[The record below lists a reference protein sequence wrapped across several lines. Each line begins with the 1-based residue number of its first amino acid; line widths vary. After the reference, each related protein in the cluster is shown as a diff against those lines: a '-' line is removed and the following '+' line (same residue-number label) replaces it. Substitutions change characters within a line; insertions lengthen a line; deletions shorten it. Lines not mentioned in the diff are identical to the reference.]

1 MREVGERMQRLGLP
15 NLGVGIGLRTV
26 HYAHL
31 LERSP
36 ALDWLEI
43 LSENYLYTE
52 GRPLYVLDQLA
63 ERYPI
68 VMHGVSLSIGGS
80 DPLDFDYL
88 RRLKELK
95 QRVRAHWVSDHLCW
109 TGVAGRNTHDLLPL
123 PYDAQTLRHTA
134 ARVRIVQDFLGERIL
149 LENPSSYVEFAQ
161 SRMHEAEFL
170 SELAQTADCGLLL
183 DVNNVYVSAFNHGFD
198 AHAYLD
204 ALPYERVG
212 QVHVSGH
219 THHGTHII
227 DTHVGPVIDEVWA
240 LWRAVEARMQGVSVL
255 LEWDTDIPSFE
266 RVHSEALRAR
276 EFSAATHAALHE
288 PRPSEART

>member
-1 MREVGERMQRLGLP
+1 MQRLGLP
-15 NLGVGIGLRTV
+15 NLGIGIGLRTV

-31 LERSP
+31 LEHTP

-68 VMHGVSLSIGGS
+68 AMHGVSLSIGGT

-95 QRVRAHWVSDHLCW
+95 RRVRAHWVSDHLCW

-123 PYDAQTLRHTA
+123 PYDAPTLRHTIE
-134 ARVRIVQDFLGERIL
+134 RVRIVQDFLGERIL
-149 LENPSSYVEFAQ
+149 LENPSSYVEFTQ
-161 SRMHEAEFL
+161 SHLHEAEFL
-170 SELAQTADCGLLL
+170 SELAQAADCGLLL

-198 AHAYLD
+198 AQAYLA
-204 ALPYERVG
+204 ALPYDRVG

-219 THHGTHII
+219 THHGTHIV

-240 LWRAVEARMQGVSVL
+240 LWRAVAERMQSVSVL
-255 LEWDTDIPSFE
+255 LEWDTDIPAFE

-276 EFSAATHAALHE
+276 EFSAATRAEL
-288 PRPSEART
+288 S